1 MCCEKRFII
10 YFDQGREGAA
20 FHQIDAKAAQL
31 SSRPHLN
38 KVKNDIKNPELIKLT
53 ERKEEYRKN
62 DKYLVYRVNDRREF
76 NSIDAAFRWLDR
88 QLYGQHFLI
97 SFLF

>member
-38 KVKNDIKNPELIKLT
+38 KVKNDNKNP
-53 ERKEEYRKN
+53 
-62 DKYLVYRVNDRREF
+62 
-76 NSIDAAFRWLDR
+76 
-88 QLYGQHFLI
+88 
-97 SFLF
+97 